1 MFAAC
6 SPRQLRRIGRWGDL
20 IKVDTG
26 QLLVRQDHSDWWFFV
41 IVSGRVA
48 LTADGARVDE
58 LTPGEHFGETAIIG
72 LRPQPVTATA
82 LEPTVLF
89 VLGPR
94 YVLSLLSASAGFR
107 RAVAPDV
114 AEGAF
119 AAYAQRMH
127 DEGQAEWQRLAAAHR
142 TVAAPVAAARPAR
155 QGTPQRDRLPGRPL
169 SLAEAVAA
177 LAQLPAGLERPASSP
192 LPAIGRRW
200 WFAGAAVVA
209 GVLAAVLFAYHP
221 PRLVLTA
228 GRPIDVVSEIQVSG
242 APTYPPSGH
251 YLLLWVRASQPDLF
265 GYLTAR
271 MQGRTT
277 VPLDRA
283 DEVGEREAGR
293 HQYLDSQ
300 RTAIRLALTDAGL
313 DPRRV
318 IVHIRDRGFLGPS
331 AGLAYALALE
341 DLLTPGD
348 LVTGRQVGVTGA
360 LLADGRVA
368 PIGWVLIKAH
378 GALADHA
385 TLLVVPAGEVTAAV
399 DRLVHACGVTNLR
412 DAVRVLTT
420 GC

>member
-1 MFAAC
+1 VFAAC

-20 IKVDTG
+20 IQVDTG

-107 RAVAPDV
+107 RTVAPDV
-114 AEGAF
+114 DEDEF

-127 DEGQAEWQRLAAAHR
+127 DEGQSEWQRLAVAHR
-142 TVAAPVAAARPAR
+142 TVAAPVVAAQAAR
-155 QGTPQRDRLPGRPL
+155 QGTPQRDRPPGRPL

-177 LAQLPAGLERPASSP
+177 LAQLPPGLERPASSP
-192 LPAIGRRW
+192 LPAIGPRW
-200 WFAGAAVVA
+200 WFAGAAVVP

-228 GRPIDVVSEIQVSG
+228 GRPIDVVGEIQVSG

-251 YLLLWVRASQPDLF
+251 YLLLWVRASQPNLF

-283 DEVGEREAGR
+283 DGIGEREAGR
-293 HQYLDSQ
+293 QQYLDSQ

-313 DPRRV
+313 DRRRV

-360 LLADGRVA
+360 LLTDGRVA

-378 GALADHA
+378 GASADRA
-385 TLLVVPAGEVTAAV
+385 TLLVVPAGEATAAV